1 MRGLRFQF
9 CLVAICADTQVAAH
23 HVLVADEHL
32 ELLGAFPAVQVLVVV
47 GPHPAY
53 GEVKPVACNV
63 IMDGG
68 DFKAEHHP
76 LVVDGLV
83 LFQEVFHRLV
93 DGFGCPALYHMAYPD
108 GRSFHPFTRE
118 QMLCRFPNGLNKGGM
133 GDGDFVVLAEH
144 GNNAVLPEMLHGNFL
159 GVGFD
164 ERQLGIM
171 VAVSS
176 LGSVRTGLSP
186 VETSIRGFS
195 AFPMEWFMAFTGC
208 NCRVFII

>member
-1 MRGLRFQF
+1 MRGLRFQLCF
-9 CLVAICADTQVAAH
+9 IAIRGDTHVAAH

-47 GPHPAY
+47 GSHPAN
-53 GEVKPVACNV
+53 GEVEPVACNV
-63 IMDGG
+63 LMDGG

-108 GRSFHPFTRE
+108 GRSFHPFAGE
-118 QMLCRFPNGLNKGGM
+118 QMLCRFPDSLNKGGM

-144 GNNAVLPEMLHGNFL
+144 GDHAVLPEMLHGDFL
-159 GVGFD
+159 GVGLD
-164 ERQLGIM
+164 ERKFGMTDGSFFLMESKNGAYPRGNFHKGIFGFPNGM
-171 VAVSS
+171 VY
-176 LGSVRTGLSP
+176 GLY
-186 VETSIRGFS
+186 GL
-195 AFPMEWFMAFTGC
+195 
-208 NCRVFII
+208 